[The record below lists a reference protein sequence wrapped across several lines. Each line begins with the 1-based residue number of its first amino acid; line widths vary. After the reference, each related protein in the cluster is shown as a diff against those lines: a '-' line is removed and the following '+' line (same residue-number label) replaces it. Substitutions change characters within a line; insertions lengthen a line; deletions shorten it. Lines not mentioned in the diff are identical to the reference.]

1 LPNTANEKISRSLTP
16 RHGSARP
23 AKKAKLGQNFL
34 VDASGARKIIEGLGD
49 ISSSTVVEI
58 GPGRGAITDQLVKDA
73 KRLIAIEIDR
83 VLAAQLRLRYSRF
96 SNVEILE
103 ADILA
108 LQLSTVLTQ
117 RIGPL
122 RDLRP
127 TKADKV
133 RVIGNLPYY
142 ITSEILLRLFEA
154 NQLIDCAVIMVQKE
168 VADRIAAEPGT
179 RDYGLLSST
188 SQLYS
193 RVENLFTLPPESF
206 SPPPQVHSTVLRLQM
221 QSRVEELGV
230 DEAGFIEFLKLIFGQ
245 KRKTLFNNLRGTY
258 VAATVREAMKTAG
271 LKPDV
276 RAEAISLETTAALY
290 NGLRNAG
297 AIS

>member
-1 LPNTANEKISRSLTP
+1 MPKTANEKIFHSLTP
-16 RHGSARP
+16 RPRNARP
-23 AKKAKLGQNFL
+23 ATKAKLGQNFL
-34 VDASGARKIIEGLGD
+34 VDAAGARKIVEGLGD
-49 ISSSTVVEI
+49 IGGSTVVEI
-58 GPGRGAITDQLVKDA
+58 GPGRGAITDSLVKHA

-83 VLAAQLRLRYSRF
+83 VLTAQLRLRYSRF
-96 SNVEILE
+96 SNVEIIE

-142 ITSEILLRLFEA
+142 ITSDILLRLFEA
-154 NQLIDCAVIMVQKE
+154 NQLIDFAVIMVQKE

-179 RDYGLLSST
+179 RDYGLLSAT
-188 SQLYS
+188 AQLYTT
-193 RVENLFTLPPESF
+193 VEKLFTLPPEAF
-206 SPPPQVHSTVLRLQM
+206 SPPPRVYSTVLRLQM
-221 QSRVEELGV
+221 QSRVEELSV
-230 DEAGFIEFLKLIFGQ
+230 DETGFIEFLKLIFGQ
-245 KRKTLFNNLRGTY
+245 KRKTLFNNLRGNY
-258 VAATVREAMKTAG
+258 EAATVREAMKAVG

-290 NGLRNAG
+290 NSLRSTG
-297 AIS
+297 EKS

>member
-1 LPNTANEKISRSLTP
+1 LPNTANEKIPRSLTP
-16 RHGSARP
+16 RARN
-23 AKKAKLGQNFL
+23 AHAVKKPKLGQNFL
-34 VDASGARKIIEGLGD
+34 VDASGARKIVEGLGD
-49 ISSSTVVEI
+49 VSSSTVVEI
-58 GPGRGAITDQLVKDA
+58 GPGRGAITDTLVKQA

-142 ITSEILLRLFEA
+142 ITSDILLRLFEA

-179 RDYGLLSST
+179 RDYGLLSAT
-188 SQLYS
+188 AQLYS
-193 RVENLFTLPPESF
+193 RVENLFTLPPEAF
-206 SPPPQVHSTVLRLQM
+206 SPSPQVHSTVLRLQM

-230 DEAGFIEFLKLIFGQ
+230 DEASFIEFLKLIFGQ
-245 KRKTLFNNLRGTY
+245 KRKTLFNNLRGRY
-258 VAATVREAMKTAG
+258 EAATAREAMKAVG
-271 LKPDV
+271 LKTDV
-276 RAEAISLETTAALY
+276 RAEAISLEMTAALF
-290 NGLRNAG
+290 NSLHSPGVV
-297 AIS
+297 S